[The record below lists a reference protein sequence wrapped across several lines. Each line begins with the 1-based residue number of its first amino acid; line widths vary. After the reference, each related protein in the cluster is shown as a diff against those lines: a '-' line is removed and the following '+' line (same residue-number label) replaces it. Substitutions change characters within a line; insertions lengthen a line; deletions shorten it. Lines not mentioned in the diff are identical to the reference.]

1 MKKSNHKLIEFKS
14 FVDDRG
20 SLIAIEKGNN
30 SPFEIKR
37 VYYIFN
43 NLNGVERGS
52 HAHINLRQI
61 AIAIAGSCTFILDDG
76 RKREE
81 ISLNSPSK
89 GLLIEGLI
97 WREMKSFSKDCVLVV
112 LASEP
117 YNEDDYIRDYEDFW
131 IWRMNGNNL
140 DAFDHFL
147 DRLMDIG
154 LHFLR
159 NVYPLYDL

>member
-117 YNEDDYIRDYEDFW
+117 YNEDDYIRDYEDF
-131 IWRMNGNNL
+131 L
-140 DAFDHFL
+140 DMANE
-147 DRLMDIG
+147 R
-154 LHFLR
+154 
-159 NVYPLYDL
+159 